1 MDVRFIDPHQAV
13 LTESGYGLDAI
24 GSLRDV
30 DLKRKGIETDAVYRA
45 RLIAKL
51 HGEPVPLA
59 FLNGQPIYVDDI
71 LYGLDG
77 TKFKAST
84 TGHRDYPMAM
94 IDLASVRE
102 NTWTQ
107 WLTDT
112 HWKGQ
117 QVLFWSPDD
126 IPAPDDRTLHF
137 RLKMQIEAKAKR
149 KEKQARSGVRRR

>member
-1 MDVRFIDPHQAV
+1 V
-13 LTESGYGLDAI
+13 TE
-24 GSLRDV
+24 LRQ
-30 DLKRKGIETDAVYRA
+30 
-45 RLIAKL
+45 
-51 HGEPVPLA
+51 PLA
-59 FLNGQPIYVDDI
+59 HLEGRPIYVDDI

-102 NTWTQ
+102 NTYKS

-117 QVLFWSPDD
+117 QVLFWSLDD
-126 IPAPDDRTLHF
+126 IPAPAERTQYC
-137 RLKMQIEAKAKR
+137 RLKAQLEANEKR
-149 KEKQARSGVRRR
+149 KEKKVRRTKRAD